1 MTTQPGA
8 TISLVGAAMI
18 AVGVEGSIIVLII
31 AANEISPLVVAAQLL
46 LSISFA
52 WWGFALFRAG
62 ERRLEL
68 FLLALS
74 VVALGPL
81 GAAGAI
87 MMILMRKITDRFAT
101 PFDQWYASLFPWL
114 EKDKVSELYEMIAW
128 RGVGPASRSTVT
140 PFRDVLTFGTVKQ
153 KQAVLTMVSDRFQSE
168 FSPILRLALND
179 SEPAIRVQAAS
190 VVARIENDFLQ
201 RSVALKR
208 MQIHGRSDM
217 MLHREL
223 AQYYATYAA
232 LGLLDP
238 GRANAA
244 MLEALDH
251 YTIVLRENPK
261 DPTIVEPI
269 ARLLLRLDRPDEA
282 FQILKPWLAAGNISS
297 CCAELYT
304 EALFQLGKFADI
316 RKFLQKHEHALR
328 AESFD
333 EQGRAAIG
341 FWAQA
346 ARVHA

>member
-1 MTTQPGA
+1 
-8 TISLVGAAMI
+8 
-18 AVGVEGSIIVLII
+18 
-31 AANEISPLVVAAQLL
+31 
-46 LSISFA
+46 
-52 WWGFALFRAG
+52 
-62 ERRLEL
+62 
-68 FLLALS
+68 
-74 VVALGPL
+74 
-81 GAAGAI
+81 
-87 MMILMRKITDRFAT
+87 
-101 PFDQWYASLFPWL
+101 
-114 EKDKVSELYEMIAW
+114 
-128 RGVGPASRSTVT
+128 
-140 PFRDVLTFGTVKQ
+140 
-153 KQAVLTMVSDRFQSE
+153 MVSDRFQSE